1 MVMFF
6 VRRLLTSSLV
16 VLVSTFVMYV
26 LVSIAIDPLA
36 DLRQSTSPNKEQL
49 IEQRRQSLQLDESVF
64 HRYFDWLSGAAGC
77 VVGNCDLGTNWQTNQ
92 QVTDL
97 LSGAILTTLQLV
109 SLATVLAILIGVF
122 IGIVSALRQY
132 SGFDYSITFVSFLL
146 YSLPTFWVAVLLKQF
161 LAIGFN
167 DFLADPSIAWWFYVI
182 CVVLAGLTLMAAL
195 GGTTKN
201 RVRNFAIAG
210 GATLVVLLY
219 VELTDFIADPTLG
232 IVGVAVLSIGTAL
245 CVTILSTG
253 LSDRRSLYAA
263 LTVAGLGIVL
273 YQPMRYFWYYAGAS
287 WLIVIGMGV
296 LAVLVGALVGY
307 LWGGPDRSTVVRTAA
322 LTAVPVSLYLFLDRL
337 FSTWDVYVNHV
348 RINGRPIATS
358 GRRTPNFEGNF
369 WMETLDLF
377 GHLLLPTLTLT
388 LISFAAYT
396 RYARAST
403 LEVLNQDYIR
413 TARAKGLTERTVIMR
428 HAFRNALIPLASI
441 VPVDIITLIGGAVIT
456 ERIFGWRGMGFLF
469 ADSLEKN
476 VIDPI
481 MAYLLVVA
489 ILAVVANFVADLVYA
504 VLDPRI
510 RVNA

>member
-1 MVMFF
+1 MLMFF

-16 VLVSTFVMYV
+16 VLLSTLVMYV
-26 LVSIAIDPLA
+26 LVSAAINPLA
-36 DLRQSTSPNKEQL
+36 DLETSTSPNKAQL
-49 IEQRRQSLQLDESVF
+49 IEQRRQLLQLDESVF
-64 HRYFDWLSGAAGC
+64 HRYFDWLRGAAGC
-77 VVGNCDLGTNWQTNQ
+77 LYGQCDLGQNWKTDQE
-92 QVTDL
+92 VTSL
-97 LSGAILTTLQLV
+97 LAGAIATTLQLV
-109 SLATVLAILIGVF
+109 TVATFLAIAIGVF
-122 IGIVSALRQY
+122 VGIVSALRQY
-132 SGFDYSITFVSFLL
+132 TAFDYGITFVSFLL

-167 DFLADPSIAWWFYVI
+167 DFLRDPSIAWWFYAL
-182 CVVLAGLTLMAAL
+182 CVVGTGLVVMGAVGGSAVTRARSFGIAAGVSFL
-195 GGTTKN
+195 
-201 RVRNFAIAG
+201 
-210 GATLVVLLY
+210 VLLY
-219 VELTDFIADPTLG
+219 IDLTGFISDPSLG
-232 IVGVAVLSIGTAL
+232 IVLVALLSVGAAVA
-245 CVTILSTG
+245 VTILSTG

-263 LTVAGLGIVL
+263 LTVAGVGIALYYPVL
-273 YQPMRYFWYYAGAS
+273 YFWYYVPAG
-287 WLIVIGMGV
+287 WFVVIAMGV
-296 LAVLVGALVGY
+296 VAVLVAAGIGFV
-307 LWGGPDRSTVVRTAA
+307 WGGPDRGTVMRTAA
-322 LTAVPVSLYLFLDRL
+322 FTALPVSFFLFLDRL
-337 FSTWDVYVNHV
+337 LSTWEVYVGHV
-348 RINGRPIATS
+348 RINGRPISTS

-377 GHLLLPTLTLT
+377 GHLILPTLTLT

-441 VPVDIITLIGGAVIT
+441 VPVDIITMIGGAVIT

-469 ADSLEKN
+469 VDSLGQN
-476 VIDPI
+476 IIDPI

-489 ILAVVANFVADLVYA
+489 ILAVVANFAADLMYA